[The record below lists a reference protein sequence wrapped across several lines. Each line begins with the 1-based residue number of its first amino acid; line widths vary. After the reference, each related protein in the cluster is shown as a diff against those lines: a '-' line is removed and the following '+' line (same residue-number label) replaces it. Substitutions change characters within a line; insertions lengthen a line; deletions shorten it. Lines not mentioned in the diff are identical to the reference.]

1 MALATSHLMGFAA
14 TKHPELAKAF
24 YRDTLGLRLIED
36 SAFAIIFDANGTMLR
51 IQKVQELIPAKHT
64 ALGWRVDD
72 IRSTI
77 DELIT
82 GGVRFERYD
91 HLAQDDRGIWRS
103 PNGAEVAW
111 FKDPDGNTLSLT
123 QRPA

>member
-1 MALATSHLMGFAA
+1 MGFAA

-77 DELIT
+77 DELSPEAFDLNATTTLRRTIAAF
-82 GGVRFERYD
+82 GAVQMG
-91 HLAQDDRGIWRS
+91 LRS
-103 PNGAEVAW
+103 LGSRTRMETHCP
-111 FKDPDGNTLSLT
+111 
-123 QRPA
+123 